1 MSPAPRPDEL
11 LVTLRGATPADRDA
25 ALGLLVQGVAQQQD
39 ADHPLWP
46 AVRKMMASTD
56 PAVAAF
62 GRELDATL
70 SQRMA
75 AEKAPRVVQA
85 AGSTVPPPNPAPSV
99 APAPTDRPGG

>member
-1 MSPAPRPDEL
+1 M
-11 LVTLRGATPADRDA
+11 T
-25 ALGLLVQGVAQQQD
+25 QQQD

-46 AVRKMMASTD
+46 AVRKVMASTD
-56 PAVAAF
+56 AAVAAL

-85 AGSTVPPPNPAPSV
+85 AGSTVPPATTQPAV

>member
-1 MSPAPRPDEL
+1 
-11 LVTLRGATPADRDA
+11 
-25 ALGLLVQGVAQQQD
+25 VAQQQD

-46 AVRKMMASTD
+46 AVRKVMASTD
-56 PAVAAF
+56 TSVAAF

-85 AGSTVPPPNPAPSV
+85 AGSTATPPSV
-99 APAPTDRPGG
+99 APAVAPVPTDRPGG

>member
-1 MSPAPRPDEL
+1 
-11 LVTLRGATPADRDA
+11 
-25 ALGLLVQGVAQQQD
+25 VAQQQD

-56 PAVAAF
+56 AAVAAF

-85 AGSTVPPPNPAPSV
+85 SGGSVPAASPPQPT
-99 APAPTDRPGG
+99 APARTDRPGG